1 MASDCFRDDPRS
13 KLLLP
18 MLHFFVHNYKDT
30 MESVERV
37 TLELDQAR
45 YATFL
50 KTSRLERIIDDHKKT
65 ISMLHAA
72 NASLNWKVS
81 EIDQL
86 RTEIGQKAKVIHALR
101 NELCDL
107 KRLQKNTA
115 SLQMFF

>member
-1 MASDCFRDDPRS
+1 
-13 KLLLP
+13 

-30 MESVERV
+30 IESVERV

-81 EIDQL
+81 EI
-86 RTEIGQKAKVIHALR
+86 GQKAKVIHALR